1 MNLTR
6 QLAVF
11 SRALQEIGADLY
23 VEAFRNAGIAAL
35 SIGQYRYLEIIHRE
49 PGVTATRLAERM
61 GVRKPTVTAVLQA
74 LEDRGLVT
82 RSRDASDG
90 RVRGI
95 RSTDTARAIFAHRD
109 RMYARMAARIRG
121 ALSPARLELLDD
133 LFRELIQKLR
143 SGGGPWT

>member
-1 MNLTR
+1 
-6 QLAVF
+6 
-11 SRALQEIGADLY
+11 

-35 SIGQYRYLEIIHRE
+35 SIGQFRYLEIIHRE

-82 RSRDASDG
+82 RTRDSSDG

-95 RSTDTARAIFAHRD
+95 RSTGTARAIFAHRD
-109 RMYARMAARIRG
+109 RMYTRMAARIRG
-121 ALSPARLELLDD
+121 VLTPARLEVLDD
-133 LFRELIQKLR
+133 LFRELIQKL
-143 SGGGPWT
+143 

>member
-1 MNLTR
+1 MQLAR

-49 PGVTATRLAERM
+49 PGITATQLAERM
-61 GVRKPTVTAVLQA
+61 RVRKPTVTAVLQA

-82 RSRDASDG
+82 RTRDASDA

-95 RSTDTARAIFAHRD
+95 RSTVTARGIFAHRN
-109 RMYARMAARIRG
+109 RMYSRMAARIRG
-121 ALSPARLELLDD
+121 ALTPSRLAQLDD
-133 LFRELIQKLR
+133 LFRELIQKL
-143 SGGGPWT
+143 